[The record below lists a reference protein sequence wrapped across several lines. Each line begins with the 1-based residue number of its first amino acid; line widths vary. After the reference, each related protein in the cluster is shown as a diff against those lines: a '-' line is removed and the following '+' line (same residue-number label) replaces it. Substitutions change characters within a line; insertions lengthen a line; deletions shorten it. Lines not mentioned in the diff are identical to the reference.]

1 MRDFTKI
8 SHFLFFIIRYKKVG
22 QIISRILCF
31 PRGEVLI
38 IYLDGLLPDHSNRLP
53 SDIERATLSCR
64 FTWRCTL

>member
-1 MRDFTKI
+1 MRDFCKI
-8 SHFLFFIIRYKKVG
+8 SHFLFFIIHYKKVG

-31 PRGEVLI
+31 PLEKVLI

-64 FTWRCTL
+64 FT

>member
-8 SHFLFFIIRYKKVG
+8 SHFLFFTNHYKEVG

-31 PRGEVLI
+31 PRKVLI